1 MPMAPDGFSFPNENQ
16 LPYLLLHPFDSHP
29 SLAVPGGLRAVNV
42 AQVVRK
48 LGAHL
53 RGREARRLAGW

>member
-53 RGREARRLAGW
+53 